1 MLWEEVGKDQGRGG
15 VPGSG
20 EGGAEETWKGLHLLP
35 TVSSRFYQI
44 LILITSAIFKKKKK
58 NIMNTRSFNTPC
70 VYFHSAQLSKQAFR

>member
-1 MLWEEVGKDQGRGG
+1 MLWEEVGKDLGRGG

-44 LILITSAIFKKKKK
+44 LTLITSAIFFLKK
-58 NIMNTRSFNTPC
+58 P
-70 VYFHSAQLSKQAFR
+70 

>member
-1 MLWEEVGKDQGRGG
+1 MLWEEVGKDLGRGG

-44 LILITSAIFKKKKK
+44 LTLITSAIFFFKKT
-58 NIMNTRSFNTPC
+58 IMNTRSFNTPC